1 MFVKFILLPKNINP
15 FLKNLKSNND
25 IIEVN
30 KKLKITKYAKCNLIK
45 LKITNDIKKY
55 FKLFFIKER
64 IKTENK
70 KIVIVSF
77 EIPELQK
84 L

>member
-1 MFVKFILLPKNINP
+1 MFAKFILLPKNINP

-55 FKLFFIKER
+55 FKLF
-64 IKTENK
+64 
-70 KIVIVSF
+70 
-77 EIPELQK
+77 L
-84 L
+84 